1 MVATNQKLIEQVQ
14 IDWITEQDLA
24 QVTLIANA
32 AYDLQR
38 APQDFFTLLKQERTV
53 AVKLTGVDRRSIP
66 GLVGRE
72 LMGYMIFRI
81 QATRYELLELAVDRP
96 FFLIGVGTALV
107 EHLMGKVSPVSRK
120 REIVADVH
128 HGSLPAQCLL
138 RKCGWKAFN
147 IKKNHWGEG
156 EDAYAFRYRPA
167 TGGYR

>member
-14 IDWITEQDLA
+14 IDWITERDLA

-38 APQDFFTLLKQERTV
+38 APQDFLTLLKQERTV

-66 GLVGRE
+66 GLVGLE
-72 LMGYMIFRI
+72 LMGYMIVRI
-81 QATRYELLELAVDRP
+81 QATRYELLELAVGQA
-96 FFLIGVGTALV
+96 FFRMGVGTALV
-107 EHLMGKVSPVSRK
+107 EHLMEKISPVARK

-167 TGGYR
+167 TGGYK